1 VSPGLRRP
9 FVALT
14 LVFVSTLPAIT
25 TRIYATDEIQYFAY
39 LRSLW
44 FDGDVSF
51 ENEYRRFYEA
61 GYGAGAGAGFHE
73 THLVLKTE
81 TGLRINFGTIGSAI
95 LWAPF
100 YAVADAG
107 VAIARA
113 VPRDGY
119 SYPYIAA
126 VCIGSAV
133 YGFAAI
139 VLSWLA
145 AQRVTAASP
154 WTACLAAACVWLGTP
169 LFFYMYISPVFAHAT
184 SAFAVALFVFT
195 WLAVRRHWSLSGL
208 IALAGSAA
216 LMVMVRE
223 QDVTYI
229 AGPALDYVWQSFG
242 RSPRQLGRTIV
253 AGAAAAVAFGMV
265 CVPQALAYL
274 ALNDRL
280 GPSRL
285 VTRKMYWYSPHA
297 LEVLASPEHGFI
309 IWTPLALLA
318 IAGLFLGCAALWR
331 ASNYEQPNY
340 ELPAPRALVVA
351 LVTMLAAQVYV
362 LGALDSWSAAGA
374 FGQRRFVSAT
384 ILLVIGLSAF
394 FAHVR
399 PGWPRALAG
408 AAAALCVYW
417 NLALIAQFG
426 AGLMSRQR
434 LEPAK
439 NAYAAFVTVPAMAP
453 DLLYRYLFDRSS
465 FYRRPPGSEEP

>member
-1 VSPGLRRP
+1 L
-9 FVALT
+9 ALVLAVT
-14 LVFVSTLPAIT
+14 APALT
-25 TRIYATDEIQYFAY
+25 TRIYATDEIQYFAF

-44 FDGDVSF
+44 FDRDVSF
-51 ENEYRRFYEA
+51 ENEYRHFHET
-61 GYGAGAGAGFHE
+61 GYGTRAGFYE

-95 LWAPF
+95 LWSPF
-100 YAVADAG
+100 YAIADAG
-107 VAIARA
+107 VAIARLA
-113 VPRDGY
+113 GSSVARDGY

-139 VLSWLA
+139 LLSWVV
-145 AQRVTAASP
+145 AQRVTGANP
-154 WTACLAAACVWLGTP
+154 WTACAAAVCVWLGTP

-195 WLAVRRHWSLSGL
+195 WLAVRSDWSVRGVV
-208 IALAGSAA
+208 ALAGTGA

-229 AGPALDYVWQSFG
+229 VGPGLDFVWQHVV
-242 RSPRQLGRTIV
+242 RSPRQLGRTAV
-253 AGAAAAVAFGMV
+253 AAGAAAVTFGMV

-274 ALNDRL
+274 SLNDRL

-285 VTRKMYWYSPHA
+285 VTRKLYWYSPHA
-297 LEVLASPEHGFI
+297 LELLASPEHGFF
-309 IWTPLALLA
+309 IWTPLAVLA
-318 IAGLFLGCAALWR
+318 IAGLIAGCVALWGAR
-331 ASNYEQPNY
+331 ETNRS
-340 ELPAPRALVVA
+340 ELEPPYPRALAVSLLA
-351 LVTMLAAQVYV
+351 MLAAQVYL

-374 FGQRRFVSAT
+374 FGQRRFVGAT
-384 ILLVIGLSAF
+384 ILFVIGLAALFSRLA
-394 FAHVR
+394 

-408 AAAALCVYW
+408 WAAVVCVYW

-439 NAYAAFVTVPAMAP
+439 NAYDAFVTVPAMAP
-453 DLLYRYLFDRSS
+453 DLAYRYLFDRSS
-465 FYRRPPGSEEP
+465 FYGRPPAGEAP